1 MAAPNNAAGKTG
13 MFRFLPLILL
23 LLILPAACLSE
34 TVPPWLEAL
43 EQAEGFEQQDGE
55 NWVYQQMAVYP
66 FTDGKAFFGLE
77 GATRAANGE
86 VLICAFA
93 GLSDIRNQPL
103 AGVTRF
109 EVLIG
114 DQVWSWHQPIVGK
127 SASLVYLGKSE
138 RDFLY
143 ALAKAEQVNVQLH
156 FLARKMLVSFQESET
171 EKLRKAASLL
181 AQALEAVDTGSDSIT
196 GRYEQDHPVRR
207 QGVPESPAPAG
218 Q

>member
-1 MAAPNNAAGKTG
+1 MAAANKAAGKTG
-13 MFRFLPLILL
+13 IFRLFLSILL
-23 LLILPAACLSE
+23 LLILPAASLSQ
-34 TVPPWLEAL
+34 TVPWLEAL
-43 EQAEGFEQQDGE
+43 EQAEGFEQQDGG
-55 NWVYQQMAVYP
+55 NWVYQQMAAYS
-66 FTDGKAFFGLE
+66 FTDGRAFFGLE
-77 GATRAANGE
+77 GATHTVSGE

-103 AGVTRF
+103 ASVTRF
-109 EVLIG
+109 DVLIG
-114 DQVWSWHQPIVGK
+114 DQVWSWHQPVVGK
-127 SASLVYLGKSE
+127 SASLVYLGESE
-138 RDFLY
+138 RDFLD